1 MSPVLDRPVA
11 PGTATAPAAVRK
23 SLRMRRAYLGNSTD
37 GGCGPA
43 NASAA
48 GRAVAVGSRAG
59 LAVQALDQNLLLTTN
74 QQATNR
80 LHEVVQAW
88 RAAGCPDLP
97 DYRARLRQDG
107 ADWLARLAV
116 SWTAVSTEMTT
127 TGRVQVR
134 RWSADAPSRLVVL
147 VHGYG
152 EHIGRYE
159 HVAEALA
166 ARGSTVVG
174 PDHVGHGRSAGERV
188 LVESFEP
195 LVDDLRAVVQAERG
209 DLPVVMV
216 GHSMGGLIAIRYAQR
231 HREDLAGLVLSG
243 PAVGLGPLMQ
253 EWLAA
258 PELPSDPLDA
268 TALSRDPAVGEA
280 YVADPLVYHG
290 GWKRPTLEAFVAA
303 DQAIAAGPSFGDLP
317 LLYVHGSDDPLVPVA
332 LARPIVER
340 LAGPDSELRVLAGA
354 RHEVFNELGK
364 EEVIDLVASFAERV
378 TAR

>member
-1 MSPVLDRPVA
+1 M
-11 PGTATAPAAVRK
+11 
-23 SLRMRRAYLGNSTD
+23 
-37 GGCGPA
+37 
-43 NASAA
+43 
-48 GRAVAVGSRAG
+48 
-59 LAVQALDQNLLLTTN
+59 
-74 QQATNR
+74 
-80 LHEVVQAW
+80 
-88 RAAGCPDLP
+88 
-97 DYRARLRQDG
+97 
-107 ADWLARLAV
+107 
-116 SWTAVSTEMTT
+116 STEITT
-127 TGRVQVR
+127 IGRVQVR
-134 RWSADAPSRLVVL
+134 RWPAADPRRLVVL

-159 HVAEALA
+159 HVAQALA

-195 LVDDLRAVVQAERG
+195 IVDDLHALVQAERG

-231 HREDLAGLVLSG
+231 HRADLAGLVLSG
-243 PAVGLGPLMQ
+243 PAVGLAPVMQ
-253 EWLAA
+253 PWLAA

-303 DQAIAAGPSFGDLP
+303 DQAIAAGPGFGDLP
-317 LLYVHGSDDPLVPVA
+317 LLYVHGADDPLVPVA
-332 LARPIVER
+332 LARPIVES
-340 LAGPDSELRVLAGA
+340 LAGPNSELRVLEGA

-364 EEVIDLVASFAERV
+364 QEVIDLVASFAERV